1 VRYTLLTDQSDVF
14 RVMVVGFCCHSKMK
28 ESLKGVCDTSGL
40 EFSSLSTF
48 LQLLKSK
55 VALVLLGKNSD
66 HQMKFVYFTV
76 LRFTKMARSEL

>member
-1 VRYTLLTDQSDVF
+1 
-14 RVMVVGFCCHSKMK
+14 MK

-40 EFSSLSTF
+40 EFSFLGTF